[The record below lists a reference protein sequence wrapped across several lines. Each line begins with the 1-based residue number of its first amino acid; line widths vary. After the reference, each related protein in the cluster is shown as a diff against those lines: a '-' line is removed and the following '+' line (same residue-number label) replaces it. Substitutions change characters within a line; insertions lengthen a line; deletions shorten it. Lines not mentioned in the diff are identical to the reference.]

1 MKQLASVLCLI
12 LLVFSICANGIIT
25 VSATETIPSTDPV
38 VEESQPTEEESIS
51 IEDIFTE
58 TIPSTDP
65 VVEESQPTEEES
77 ISIEDIFDAFSRLIN
92 NGKQWVETQKERI
105 PEEVIDILKLLMVA
119 RWILQD

>member
-1 MKQLASVLCLI
+1 MKQLASVVCLI

-38 VEESQPTEEESIS
+38 VEG
-51 IEDIFTE
+51 
-58 TIPSTDP
+58 
-65 VVEESQPTEEES
+65 SQPTEEES

-105 PEEVIDILKLLMVA
+105 PEEVIDILKFLRVA